1 MIKTAA
7 HSFSVALIN
16 DFYSTVYLIT
26 LITESVFV
34 RVPSLGQSQNN
45 ISLNPLT
52 ALNVLVEA
60 GPGVFSPECVCVCV
74 CIGGA
79 YDLLSELLQPAGGG
93 VTEGEGGVSLD
104 VTER

>member
-60 GPGVFSPECVCVCV
+60 GPGVFSPECKCVCV

-79 YDLLSELLQPAGGG
+79 YDLLSELL
-93 VTEGEGGVSLD
+93 
-104 VTER
+104 